1 MVIIPNTNDEI
12 YSHLKSLAD
21 SGLKSHL
28 ALAAQSF
35 QIVDD
40 YRSADPKI
48 AGRATAISGKEIGVI
63 IVNFYEQLGRM
74 NEELAQ
80 QIIDVS
86 VSALKKAKNE
96 DIKSKTRTSSKSKKS
111 KTRTS
116 SKSKKSKTRT
126 SSKSKKSK
134 TRTSSKSKK
143 SKTRTS
149 SKSKKSK
156 TRTSSKSKK
165 SKTLIKK

>member
-1 MVIIPNTNDEI
+1 MIIDLQTQ
-12 YSHLKSLAD
+12 KSL
-21 SGLKSHL
+21 GELQQYL
-28 ALAAQSF
+28 
-35 QIVDD
+35 
-40 YRSADPKI
+40 
-48 AGRATAISGKEIGVI
+48 GKEIGVI

-134 TRTSSKSKK
+134 LEHHQKVKNLKLEHHQKVKNLKLEHHQKVKK
-143 SKTRTS
+143 SKNPIHWS
-149 SKSKKSK
+149 EIALALSAVVMVAVIIVLISKRK
-156 TRTSSKSKK
+156 
-165 SKTLIKK
+165 